1 MNYLCKKGLEK
12 GQSCYMRPLYDD
24 DDDSDD
30 NNNNNKNNKI
40 NNENLFL
47 EKVKLWSLFHT
58 SIVLSFSEKG
68 FVCRQLLIFG
78 CLLLM
83 FDVDVDVSCCFSA
96 ALGSF
101 SSLQNHGGGAGGS
114 ELRERRSYLPPAFSS
129 SSLNMQSTPNIA
141 NLGRSRTIDSASSHD
156 SDGPHSAESNGGVS
170 FHLGDKYVQSH
181 NASRF
186 LRF

>member
-1 MNYLCKKGLEK
+1 MNKTDTLITIAKRTYELHLQKM
-12 GQSCYMRPLYDD
+12 SVVLYDD

-30 NNNNNKNNKI
+30 NNYKNNNI
-40 NNENLFL
+40 NNENLWKGEIMVPL
-47 EKVKLWSLFHT
+47 PHLNH
-58 SIVLSFSEKG
+58 SIIFWKG
-68 FVCRQLLIFG
+68 CVYTQLLIFV
-78 CLLLM
+78 
-83 FDVDVDVSCCFSA
+83 VDVCCCFSA

-170 FHLGDKYVQSH
+170 FHLGDKYVQPDYC
-181 NASRF
+181 F
-186 LRF
+186 